1 MAPYCSPLS
10 SCLSAVK
17 INKRAAGQ
25 QIKVKQ
31 MKSSARIYLR
41 FTFLPPST
49 GLVLLLPVARNTAL
63 LQEGGG
69 FCVDGCFVCLLTPAG
84 AEPGAEGVAAGA
96 GRRAAHRLARLR
108 GHEEGRRSL
117 RWAGLRTHA
126 HMHSHTQVLLKS
138 INSFTGL
145 CLSLKQRESILRLQR
160 GSKIKHC

>member
-1 MAPYCSPLS
+1 M
-10 SCLSAVK
+10 K

-25 QIKVKQ
+25 QIKAKQ

-49 GLVLLLPVARNTAL
+49 GLVLLLLAARNPTL

-108 GHEEGRRSL
+108 GHEEGRRSFRL
-117 RWAGLRTHA
+117 AGLHTRTQA
-126 HMHSHTQVLLKS
+126 LTHTS
-138 INSFTGL
+138 PFEIY
-145 CLSLKQRESILRLQR
+145 
-160 GSKIKHC
+160 

>member
-1 MAPYCSPLS
+1 MCCPRSR
-10 SCLSAVK
+10 V
-17 INKRAAGQ
+17 NKRIFKIFLLSGSLLFS
-25 QIKVKQ
+25 IVVVFIGCENKQ
-31 MKSSARIYLR
+31 TRGRRAYK
-41 FTFLPPST
+41 
-49 GLVLLLPVARNTAL
+49 NTTL

-69 FCVDGCFVCLLTPAG
+69 FCVDGCSVCLLTPAG

-117 RWAGLRTHA
+117 RWAGLHA
-126 HMHSHTQVLLKS
+126 HSHMHSHTQVLLKS

>member
-1 MAPYCSPLS
+1 MAPYCSPLP
-10 SCLSAVK
+10 SCVSAVK
-17 INKRAAGQ
+17 INKRVAGEH
-25 QIKVKQ
+25 IKVKQ
-31 MKSSARIYLR
+31 MKSYARMYLR

-49 GLVLLLPVARNTAL
+49 GLVLLLPVARNTTL

-69 FCVDGCFVCLLTPAG
+69 FCVDGCSVCPLTPAG

-117 RWAGLRTHA
+117 RWAGLHA
-126 HMHSHTQVLLKS
+126 HSHMHSHTQVLLKS

-145 CLSLKQRESILRLQR
+145 CLSLEQRESILRLQR